1 MRTSSRLS
9 QTLDFFGRIGDKM
22 KLPDDDHAAIAQVL
36 TDYYRAFS
44 TLDAQA
50 VLPYFHE
57 PSQLISAA
65 GVVPTPTR
73 DAVAAAFQPVMD
85 ALRSRGFIRSELVD
99 LHLKRL
105 SATTVIAG
113 GVAVRRKTDGQE
125 LERAGVVY
133 LLQRTSAGWQFA
145 TVAIHDAEDVLRPE

>member
-1 MRTSSRLS
+1 
-9 QTLDFFGRIGDKM
+9 M
-22 KLPDDDHAAIAQVL
+22 KLADDENAAAAVAQVL
-36 TDYYRAFS
+36 TDYYGAFS

-57 PSQLISAA
+57 SSQLVSPT

-73 DAVAAAFQPVMD
+73 AAVAAAFQPVMEGV
-85 ALRSRGFIRSELVD
+85 RSRNFAKGELIN

-105 SATTVIAG
+105 SANTVIAG
-113 GVAVRRKTDGQE
+113 GVAVRRKADGQE

-133 LLQRTSAGWQFA
+133 LLQRTGVGWQFA
-145 TVAIHDAEDVLRPE
+145 TVVIHDAEDALRPE

>member
-1 MRTSSRLS
+1 
-9 QTLDFFGRIGDKM
+9 M
-22 KLPDDDHAAIAQVL
+22 KLANDERAAVTKAL

-57 PSQLISAA
+57 PSQLVSPA

-73 DAVAAAFQPVMD
+73 AAVAAAFQPIMD
-85 ALRSRGFIRSELVD
+85 GLRARRFAKSELIN

-105 SATTVIAG
+105 STSTVIAG
-113 GVAVRRKTDGQE
+113 GVAVRLKTDGHE

-133 LLQRTSAGWQFA
+133 LMQKATAGWQIA
-145 TVAIHDAEDVLRPE
+145 TVVIHDAEKVLRPE

>member
-1 MRTSSRLS
+1 MVPKSARERTS
-9 QTLDFFGRIGDKM
+9 M
-22 KLPDDDHAAIAQVL
+22 KLADEDRAAVTQVL

-44 TLDAQA
+44 TLDAEA

-57 PSQLISAA
+57 PSQLVSPA

-73 DAVAAAFQPVMD
+73 AAVAVAFQPVMD
-85 ALRSRGFIRSELVD
+85 GLRSRHFAKSELIN

-105 SATTVIAG
+105 GVNTMIAA
-113 GVAVRRKTDGQE
+113 GVAVRQTTDGQE

-133 LLQRTSAGWQFA
+133 
-145 TVAIHDAEDVLRPE
+145 

>member
-1 MRTSSRLS
+1 MKFTE
-9 QTLDFFGRIGDKM
+9 DDK
-22 KLPDDDHAAIAQVL
+22 AAAAKVL

-57 PSQLISAA
+57 PSQLVSPA
-65 GVVPTPTR
+65 GVGSTPTR
-73 DAVAAAFQPVMD
+73 AAVVAVFQPAMD
-85 ALRSRGFIRSELVD
+85 ALRARGFAKSELTN
-99 LHLKRL
+99 LHLKGL
-105 SATTVIAG
+105 SATTAIAG

-133 LLQRTSAGWQFA
+133 LMQKTDAGWQIA
-145 TVAIHDAEDVLRPE
+145 TIVIHDADDALRPA

>member
-1 MRTSSRLS
+1 
-9 QTLDFFGRIGDKM
+9 M
-22 KLPDDDHAAIAQVL
+22 KIADDDNAAITQLL
-36 TDYYRAFS
+36 TDYYSAFS

-50 VLPYFHE
+50 VLRYFHE
-57 PSQLISAA
+57 PSQLVSQA

-73 DAVAAAFQPVMD
+73 AAVAAAFQPVMEG
-85 ALRSRGFIRSELVD
+85 LRSRSFAKSELIN

-105 SATTVIAG
+105 SVNTVIAG

-145 TVAIHDAEDVLRPE
+145 TVAIHDAEDALRPE

>member
-1 MRTSSRLS
+1 
-9 QTLDFFGRIGDKM
+9 
-22 KLPDDDHAAIAQVL
+22 VL

-57 PSQLISAA
+57 PSQLVSPAA
-65 GVVPTPTR
+65 VVPTPTR
-73 DAVAAAFQPVMD
+73 ASVAAAFQPVMD
-85 ALRSRGFIRSELVD
+85 GLRSRGFAKSELIN

-105 SATTVIAG
+105 SANTVIVG
-113 GVAVRRKTDGQE
+113 GVAVRWKTDGQE

-133 LLQRTSAGWQFA
+133 LLHRTSTRWQFA
-145 TVAIHDAEDVLRPE
+145 TVVIHDAQDALRPE

>member
-1 MRTSSRLS
+1 
-9 QTLDFFGRIGDKM
+9 M
-22 KLPDDDHAAIAQVL
+22 KLEDDDRAAVTQML

-50 VLPYFHE
+50 VESYFHE
-57 PSQLISAA
+57 PSQLVSPA
-65 GVVPTPTR
+65 GIVPTPTR
-73 DAVAAAFQPVMD
+73 AAVAAAFQPVMEG
-85 ALRSRGFIRSELVD
+85 LRSRHFAKSELIN

-105 SATTVIAG
+105 SVNTVIAG

-133 LLQRTSAGWQFA
+133 LLQKTNAGWEFA
-145 TVAIHDAEDVLRPE
+145 TVVIHDADDALRPE